1 MHTLHCIDL
10 TEGLAYPEVAQGLMP
25 EEFLKTQREK
35 LEAAHMRILFGGR
48 NNRPKRRAGDK
59 VTMAMLRAKTKRKL
73 VRKNNA
79 TI

>member
-1 MHTLHCIDL
+1 
-10 TEGLAYPEVAQGLMP
+10 
-25 EEFLKTQREK
+25 
-35 LEAAHMRILFGGR
+35 MRILFGGR